1 GTLNDLEIRSLL
13 CAPLLD
19 GDGSAFGVV
28 QIDTDHP
35 LHAFTSEDLEVMVGA
50 VSQAA
55 MAVRFARLHEEDLR
69 RQAVERDLEL
79 ARRVQLGL
87 LPEGYPDCEGF
98 EFFAHYRAAYD
109 VGGDYYDF
117 IELPNERIALVV
129 ADAAGKG
136 VSAALMMA
144 KLSGEL
150 KYHLSCESPG
160 TALSRMNDSLCAG
173 ARSRFVT
180 LLAAILDR
188 GSGTLTLVNAGHP
201 APLRRRPNGTVE
213 AVAEATRGPALGLM
227 PRRQYAEAVVG
238 IEPGDLWLAYTD
250 G

>member
-1 GTLNDLEIRSLL
+1 
-13 CAPLLD
+13 
-19 GDGSAFGVV
+19 
-28 QIDTDHP
+28 
-35 LHAFTSEDLEVMVGA
+35 
-50 VSQAA
+50 
-55 MAVRFARLHEEDLR
+55 
-69 RQAVERDLEL
+69 VERDLEL

-87 LPEGYPDCEGF
+87 LPEAYPDCEGF

-144 KLSGEL
+144 TLSGEL

-173 ARSRFVT
+173 ATSRLVT

-250 G
+250 GFTEAISARGEMFGAVRLRERLTAAPGVVREAGDQIVREVLGFLGDQPQSDDMCLLGWGRLS